1 MGSPSDLARLWDSLP
16 VGARVA
22 FEEQWAG
29 LAAGGLPCGSSV
41 VDADGRVVASG
52 RNYAYDPAGTVET
65 RARYALQHNRL
76 AHAELNALAC
86 IPTEID
92 HATLTIWTT
101 QHPCSMCAAAMAFIG
116 VGRVRFVADD
126 PSDAAP
132 PELIAATRSG
142 IPYQS
147 LGDPLWWTVSNL
159 LFLHNSALQTGEEAR
174 NLRMNRDRYPAL
186 IALTLDLARDD
197 ALGEAG
203 RRGITLPIALDAH
216 YSALQRVAEHAPNA
230 TPPR

>member
-1 MGSPSDLARLWDSLP
+1 MGSSSDLARLWDSLP

-41 VDADGRVVASG
+41 VDADSRVVASG
-52 RNYAYDPAGTVET
+52 RNYAYDPAGAVET

-92 HATLTIWTT
+92 HATLTLWTT

-116 VGRVRFVADD
+116 IGRVRFVADD
-126 PSDAAP
+126 PSDDAP
-132 PELIAATRSG
+132 PEVIAAPRG
-142 IPYQS
+142 RIPYQS

-159 LFLHNSALQTGEEAR
+159 LFLTTQPFRRAKR
-174 NLRMNRDRYPAL
+174 
-186 IALTLDLARDD
+186 
-197 ALGEAG
+197 LG
-203 RRGITLPIALDAH
+203 I
-216 YSALQRVAEHAPNA
+216 
-230 TPPR
+230 